1 MLRQFFDDIFGLAQV
16 RPRDPRWQLLTLE
29 ERRVLTAAPLDL
41 GLELESTETNLTGG
55 LAEEDG
61 WFTGDFSAGDLA
73 AESFADFQS
82 GPRDTEA
89 LLREATPPAK
99 TLGPVGADALAG
111 GTRGDASAE
120 SLFAASWR
128 ESSVSLLPS
137 PWPAVD
143 LSTEIIDAC
152 QPAAV
157 ASFSVPVVASQSA
170 GDEFTALATDH
181 SPAVSDIAAD
191 PERLSA
197 SHDDLAEDC
206 SGLPVSGQSDV
217 DQTYTSLRPGADS
230 QGRQVGSEVTDS
242 QWQATGLVSPAEY
255 LAVNANGAW
264 GGTTE
269 GEWESSEATSD
280 VGQQQAV
287 ESRTAPMVDAGA
299 NEVVVIDSRVRGF
312 ETLVDGVA
320 SDTELVILDVEQ
332 DGVRQIAD
340 VVRHR
345 EGIAALH
352 IVSHG
357 QAGLLQLGTS
367 QLSNESLSEYS
378 DALREIG
385 DSLASDADL
394 LIYGCNVAE
403 GERGASFL
411 GLLSRALDADVAAS
425 TDTTGSAVLGGDWDL
440 ETNVGAIDTKLA
452 FSGRSQQSYAY
463 TLPVV
468 AETMVTLDAGN
479 LRIEDVNTDTD
490 DHLQVESDGTHYVIT
505 DLSGAM
511 LDTDITGA
519 IQSNASTVRV
529 LVSQVTGGMLLV
541 NTAAGSDVLKI
552 DHSQS
557 FVELDVVYAG
567 GVGSDALAVRGDA
580 VADTAVYT
588 PDVSTT
594 GSGQVVVNDDGGATT
609 MTISFAELEPV
620 DVSGMLTA
628 TLTLPGAADVLTLSN
643 GFDSATGALDAV
655 VVAGTSGGVAIEAA
669 HFFGNTTV
677 VIDTVT
683 GGADGTDV
691 ITVTGADN
699 THGNTNLTFST
710 GGGGDVIN
718 FDTGGVEVTGTFT
731 IASTNASVQD
741 AGAEQ
746 AVDITAAD
754 LVVEAATFGG
764 SGVNAALD
772 TDIDTLTMT
781 TTGSVFLQEADTIV
795 FAGTSSIGGDLDVTV
810 DVGNIFD
817 SGTLAVTG
825 AAQFNAAIGLVDLDG
840 ISVDGAIG
848 LEAGLARITNA
859 TAVDLSQSSIAAT
872 LEVNATLGDITDSGS
887 VEVGGSAQFNAADG
901 MILLDQLD
909 VGEEPPVQWGQ
920 VTVGNQPTFSSATLA
935 FHYQQG
941 FSPSVPGN
949 LGVGTA
955 PASVPATL
963 QSIEVGYQSPQSG
976 SLYVFNKYFEGTP
989 NDLATLSVGGAEGLL
1004 GVSTSVT
1011 NNVFT
1016 FDDLILPNVDDT
1028 YFFAADFSATA
1039 LITANYNSYGNS
1051 SVPTGQFLS
1060 AVLSSSSNF
1069 GADFLTLGDDDIEF
1083 TAVVQA
1089 VNVYIGLNATES
1101 ATIVNANSVDLSA
1114 SSIGGDLQVTAS
1126 AGSIVDSETVQ
1137 VAGMAQ
1143 FNAAAGTLT
1152 LDDLQVTGSI
1162 GLTAQTT
1169 ATIVNAS
1176 SIDLKASTV
1185 GTDLMVTATTGDIT
1199 DSGLVDVSGMAQ
1211 FTSSGLGNDIL
1222 LDTLAVDGMLGLTTT
1237 ESSLGVGDAHATVVN
1252 ASAIDFKATTV
1263 QGDLDATATSGGITD
1278 AVTVTVSGMAQFT
1291 SSGLGDD
1298 IVLDATVVGGMLG
1311 LATKESVS
1319 GAADGHATFV
1329 HATGIE
1335 FKQSDVEGNLNATAI
1350 TGGLTDASVVSVSGM
1365 AQFTSSGL
1373 GDDILLDT
1381 LAVDGMLGLT
1391 TTESLLGLGDAHA
1404 TVVNASAI
1412 DFKATTVQGDLD
1424 ATAASGGITDA
1435 ATVVVSGM
1443 AQFTSSGLGD
1453 DIVLDV
1459 TLVGGMLG
1467 LATKESSS
1475 GAADGHA
1482 TFVHATGIEFKQT
1495 DVEGNLQATATTGG
1509 LTDASVVSVSGMA
1522 QFTSSG
1528 LGDDI
1533 LLDALAVE
1541 GMLGLTTTESLL
1553 GVGDAH
1559 ATVVNASAI
1568 DFKAT
1573 AVQGDLDATAT
1584 SGGMTDAATVTVSG
1598 MAQFTSSGLGD
1609 DILLDTLSVD
1619 GMLGLTTTES
1629 SLGLGDAHATVVNAS
1644 AIEFK
1649 VTTVQGDL
1657 DATATSGGMTD
1668 AASVTVSGMAQFT
1681 TSGLGADIVL
1691 DATLVG
1697 GMLGLSTTE
1706 SALGA
1711 GDGDVTFLHAAAVDL
1726 KASEVQGALLLN
1738 AAGDVTD
1745 SGAVVIRGT
1754 TTLSATGEIILDQV
1768 ANDFGGFVTVLT
1780 GTQVKLADG
1789 NDLGLAGVLITGDML
1804 LDVAGN
1810 VVQQSSST
1818 IASVGLGL
1826 MVAGTTTLQGANDVD
1841 TLAAA
1846 NGDTILLNDVDG
1858 VTVGSVSV
1866 AGMTVSGVTTSDD
1879 DVKLT
1884 AGGNVD
1890 LAASIALGAGDL
1902 LVVTSGALSQQV
1914 SGTITSAG
1922 VGLMVD
1928 GTTTLQAANDVDTL
1942 AAMNGGETLFNDV
1955 DGVTVGSVTV
1965 DGMSI
1970 SGVTTS
1976 DDDVKLTAGGN
1987 VDLSTAVV
1995 LGTGDLLVAT
2005 SGALSQQLSGTITSA
2020 GLGLMVDGT
2029 TTLQATNDVDT
2040 LAAANGDEILFND
2053 VDGLAVGSVSVG
2065 GMTI

>member
-1 MLRQFFDDIFGLAQV
+1 
-16 RPRDPRWQLLTLE
+16 
-29 ERRVLTAAPLDL
+29 
-41 GLELESTETNLTGG
+41 
-55 LAEEDG
+55 
-61 WFTGDFSAGDLA
+61 
-73 AESFADFQS
+73 
-82 GPRDTEA
+82 
-89 LLREATPPAK
+89 
-99 TLGPVGADALAG
+99 
-111 GTRGDASAE
+111 
-120 SLFAASWR
+120 
-128 ESSVSLLPS
+128 
-137 PWPAVD
+137 
-143 LSTEIIDAC
+143 
-152 QPAAV
+152 
-157 ASFSVPVVASQSA
+157 
-170 GDEFTALATDH
+170 
-181 SPAVSDIAAD
+181 
-191 PERLSA
+191 
-197 SHDDLAEDC
+197 
-206 SGLPVSGQSDV
+206 
-217 DQTYTSLRPGADS
+217 
-230 QGRQVGSEVTDS
+230 
-242 QWQATGLVSPAEY
+242 
-255 LAVNANGAW
+255 
-264 GGTTE
+264 
-269 GEWESSEATSD
+269 
-280 VGQQQAV
+280 
-287 ESRTAPMVDAGA
+287 SRTAPMVDAGA

-746 AVDITAAD
+746 AVDITAAN
-754 LVVEAATFGG
+754 LLVEAATFGG

-848 LEAGLARITNA
+848 LEAGLARVTNA

-1584 SGGMTDAATVTVSG
+1584 SGGMTDAA
-1598 MAQFTSSGLGD
+1598 
-1609 DILLDTLSVD
+1609 
-1619 GMLGLTTTES
+1619 
-1629 SLGLGDAHATVVNAS
+1629 
-1644 AIEFK
+1644 
-1649 VTTVQGDL
+1649 
-1657 DATATSGGMTD
+1657 
-1668 AASVTVSGMAQFT
+1668 SVTVSGMAQFT

-1866 AGMTVSGVTTSDD
+1866 AGMTVSGVTT
-1879 DVKLT
+1879 
-1884 AGGNVD
+1884 
-1890 LAASIALGAGDL
+1890 
-1902 LVVTSGALSQQV
+1902 
-1914 SGTITSAG
+1914 
-1922 VGLMVD
+1922 
-1928 GTTTLQAANDVDTL
+1928 
-1942 AAMNGGETLFNDV
+1942 
-1955 DGVTVGSVTV
+1955 
-1965 DGMSI
+1965 
-1970 SGVTTS
+1970 
-1976 DDDVKLTAGGN
+1976 
-1987 VDLSTAVV
+1987 
-1995 LGTGDLLVAT
+1995 
-2005 SGALSQQLSGTITSA
+2005 
-2020 GLGLMVDGT
+2020 
-2029 TTLQATNDVDT
+2029 
-2040 LAAANGDEILFND
+2040 
-2053 VDGLAVGSVSVG
+2053 
-2065 GMTI
+2065 